1 MIAIRLLLLIAAV
14 ELLNAFLLMLD
25 AATAVAAD
33 RRVTHSPSIGHVE
46 RLLLLLLLSATR
58 GRPVD
63 GEESSLALGSVVATR
78 FFTAAAATTAVGD
91 EFSLLLA
98 RTAPVSSL
106 LIAN

>member
-14 ELLNAFLLMLD
+14 GFLNAFLLILD

-46 RLLLLLLLSATR
+46 RLLLLLLS
-58 GRPVD
+58 D

-78 FFTAAAATTAVGD
+78 VFTAAATTSAVGD

>member
-1 MIAIRLLLLIAAV
+1 MIAIRLLILIAAV
-14 ELLNAFLLMLD
+14 GLLNAFLLILD

-46 RLLLLLLLSATR
+46 RLLLLLLSATR

-63 GEESSLALGSVVATR
+63 GEESSLALGSVFATR
-78 FFTAAAATTAVGD
+78 VFTAAAATTAVGD